1 MSSIP
6 TITVAGKTVGR
17 VGFGLMHL
25 TAWNS
30 NPPSQEAS
38 FAAMKAAV
46 DAGSNLW
53 NSASFYGDPGDHFAN
68 IKLIA
73 AFFAKYPEYKD
84 KIVLVVKGGVD
95 HTTHQPTADIDYWRN
110 DIKQMQEIL
119 GDKKLDV
126 FSLGRLPDAPVEEVF
141 TNLKRLKDE
150 GLFDGVAAS
159 ELGAESLE
167 IANKITPI
175 AINEI
180 EISLF
185 SYDTS
190 IRSAVAWHTK
200 NKIPVLAYS
209 PLGRGFITRT
219 YKSPEDIPE
228 GDLKRLFPRFQ
239 GKAFYE
245 NLKLVDKLDEIA
257 GRKGVSGSQVA
268 LAWIMGLSD
277 YTIPIPGSSNPERI
291 TQNVRSASITLSPDE
306 TKEISDFLDTFEVQ
320 GTRYPEFLMG
330 TLMK

>member
-6 TITVAGKTVGR
+6 TTTVAGKTVGR
-17 VGFGLMHL
+17 VGFGLMQL
-25 TAWNS
+25 TS
-30 NPPSQEAS
+30 NPKPPSQEAS

-53 NSASFYGDPGDHFAN
+53 SSASFYGNPGDNFAN

-73 AFFAKYPEYKD
+73 AFLAKYPEYKD

-95 HTTHQPTADIDYWRN
+95 YTNLRPIADIDYWRN
-110 DIKQMQEIL
+110 EIKQMQEIL

-126 FSLGRLPDAPVEEVF
+126 FSLARLPDAPVEEVF
-141 TNLKRLKDE
+141 TNLKTLKDE
-150 GLFDGVAAS
+150 GLFDSVAAS

-167 IANKITPI
+167 IANKITPL

-190 IRSAVAWHTK
+190 IRSAIAWHNK
-200 NKIPVLAYS
+200 NKIPVFAYS
-209 PLGRGFITRT
+209 PLGRGFFTRT

-228 GDLKRLFPRFQ
+228 GDFARLFPRFQ

-257 GRKGVSGSQVA
+257 GRKGVTGSQVA
-268 LAWIMGLSD
+268 LAWIVGLSD
-277 YTIPIPGSSNPERI
+277 YTIPLPGSSNPERI
-291 TQNVRSASITLSPDE
+291 AQNVSSASITLSPAE
-306 TKEISDFLDTFEVQ
+306 TKEINDFLDTFEVQ

-330 TLMK
+330 DLMK

>member
-1 MSSIP
+1 MFSIP
-6 TITVAGKTVGR
+6 TTTVAGKTVGR
-17 VGFGLMHL
+17 VAFGLMQL
-25 TAWNS
+25 TWNPK
-30 NPPSQEAS
+30 PPSQEVS

-53 NSASFYGDPGDHFAN
+53 SSASFYGNPGDNFAN

-73 AFFAKYPEYKD
+73 GFFAKYPEYKD

-95 HTTHQPTADIDYWRN
+95 YTTLHPIADIDYWRN
-110 DIKQMQEIL
+110 EIKQMQEIL

-141 TNLKRLKDE
+141 TNLKTLKDE
-150 GLFDGVAAS
+150 GLFDGVAAN
-159 ELGAESLE
+159 ELSAESLE
-167 IANKITPI
+167 IANKITPL
-175 AINEI
+175 AINEV

-185 SYDTS
+185 SYETS
-190 IRSAVAWHTK
+190 IRSAIAWHTK
-200 NKIPVLAYS
+200 NKVPVFAYS

-228 GDLKRLFPRFQ
+228 GDFSRIMPRFQ

-257 GRKGVSGSQVA
+257 GRKGVGGSQVA
-268 LAWIMGLSD
+268 LAWIVGLSD
-277 YTIPIPGSSNPERI
+277 YTIPLPGSSNPERI
-291 TQNVRSASITLSPDE
+291 VQNVRSASITLSPAE

-330 TLMK
+330 NL

>member
-6 TITVAGKTVGR
+6 TTTVAGKTVGR
-17 VGFGLMHL
+17 VGFGLMQL
-25 TAWNS
+25 TWNPK
-30 NPPSQEAS
+30 PPSQEVS

-53 NSASFYGDPGDHFAN
+53 SSASFYGNPGDNFAN

-84 KIVLVVKGGVD
+84 KVVLVVKGGVNYTNL
-95 HTTHQPTADIDYWRN
+95 HPISDIDYWRN
-110 DIKQMQEIL
+110 EIKQMQEIL
-119 GDKKLDV
+119 GDKKLDI

-141 TNLKRLKDE
+141 ANLKTLKDE

-167 IANKITPI
+167 IANKITPL

-190 IRSAVAWHTK
+190 IRSAIAWHNK
-200 NKIPVLAYS
+200 NKIPVFAYS

-228 GDLKRLFPRFQ
+228 GDLKRMLPRFQ

-268 LAWIMGLSD
+268 LAWIVGLSE
-277 YTIPIPGSSNPERI
+277 YTIPIPGSSNPTRI
-291 TQNVRSASITLSPDE
+291 AQNIQSLSISLSSAE
-306 TKEISDFLDTFEVQ
+306 TKEINDFLDAFEVQ
-320 GTRYPEFLMG
+320 GTRYPGAAMG
-330 TLMK
+330 QLMK